1 MDMINKERQLIEI
14 TDSIYLRPLMFTE
27 RKDGS
32 EQFNVCIKTE
42 TGELAA
48 MELITRN
55 SNGVFSF
62 NEAAIGTIGSPEFDR
77 YIRKFQ
83 ASPDLSA
90 FDGRLI
96 PQNEEALYQR
106 VSEAYAQTKS
116 LKQTAKLLS
125 LSEERTRRILFTT
138 GDYTCKIHENLMK
151 ALREGKTLDEAAESA
166 GVSRSRVHA
175 YLPYGVN

>member
-48 MELITRN
+48 LEVITRN
-55 SNGVFSF
+55 SSGVFSF
-62 NEAAIGTIGSPEFDR
+62 NEASIGPIGSPEFDR

-106 VSEAYAQTKS
+106 VSEAYTQTKS
-116 LKQTAKLLS
+116 LKQTAKLLAI
-125 LSEERTRRILFTT
+125 SEERTRRILFTT
-138 GDYTCKIHENLMK
+138 GDYTCKIHENVMI